1 MYRRHL
7 FGEILT
13 LKLGAGLKH
22 KTISFGSLLLHG
34 LVLQVSPFGSLFLKV
49 FDFTKFCSFSTLC
62 NLIKIIILI
71 F

>member
-1 MYRRHL
+1 MYKRHL

-13 LKLGAGLKH
+13 LKLGAGLIY
-22 KTISFGSLLLHG
+22 KTISFGNLLLHG
-34 LVLQVSPFGSLFLKV
+34 LVLQVSPFVSFFLKV

-62 NLIKIIILI
+62 NHIKVII